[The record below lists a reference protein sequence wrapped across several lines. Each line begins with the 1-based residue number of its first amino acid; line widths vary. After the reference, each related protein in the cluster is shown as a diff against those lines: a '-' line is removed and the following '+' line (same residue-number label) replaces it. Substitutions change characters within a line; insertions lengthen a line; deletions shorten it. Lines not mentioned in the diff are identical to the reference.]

1 MSQSPKRKQK
11 RQQRTMVRVRVPAT
25 SANMGPGFDC
35 IGIAVNI
42 WNELKVEVV
51 NNEKAVRFFFSLSFS
66 VVPSCVTLLKSITAS
81 ILNHVRG
88 RGIRDD
94 AGQGER

>member
-51 NNEKAVRFFFSLSFS
+51 NDEKAVWFFLSTFSRQYKS
-66 VVPSCVTLLKSITAS
+66 VLDTKRYTAP
-81 ILNHVRG
+81 ILNHLRG
-88 RGIRDD
+88 RGIQDD
-94 AGQGER
+94 AGQG

>member
-51 NNEKAVRFFFSLSFS
+51 NNEKAVRFFFFAFFLRR
-66 VVPSCVTLLKSITAS
+66 S
-81 ILNHVRG
+81 ILRNTFEIYYSLNSQSRS
-88 RGIRDD
+88 RARDP
-94 AGQGER
+94 R